1 MLDFSLDLEEQQ
13 TTTMHEASKLVLRVR
28 KAGKSS
34 NLGLENPNSSSGG
47 GGGAKAFS
55 PESKDL
61 ALAATETSVL
71 LAHGVNEG
79 LQETD
84 LLVSERMLT
93 KSKLIVA
100 GWAEPASTS
109 ALSKRQAREREGEA
123 SEVRPQRSASANAH
137 LEDSSQS
144 AKGTERYT
152 PIKGAFATLDKAP
165 HSQVL
170 PLTPDPPSCI
180 PEFLSSATGKDLS
193 SEARAAA
200 VGKRPARGEPR
211 ARGQGANVTP
221 LPERSPASSKG
232 NPSNQAPSMHPSNGP
247 RPTAPTRDDL
257 QGPSPVV
264 QSLVLEADLPE
275 EMVLEL

>member
-1 MLDFSLDLEEQQ
+1 MDFSLDLEEQQ

-34 NLGLENPNSSSGG
+34 SLGLENPNSSSGG

-79 LQETD
+79 LQEMD

-123 SEVRPQRSASANAH
+123 SEVRP
-137 LEDSSQS
+137 
-144 AKGTERYT
+144 
-152 PIKGAFATLDKAP
+152 
-165 HSQVL
+165 
-170 PLTPDPPSCI
+170 
-180 PEFLSSATGKDLS
+180 
-193 SEARAAA
+193 
-200 VGKRPARGEPR
+200 
-211 ARGQGANVTP
+211 
-221 LPERSPASSKG
+221 
-232 NPSNQAPSMHPSNGP
+232 
-247 RPTAPTRDDL
+247 
-257 QGPSPVV
+257 
-264 QSLVLEADLPE
+264 
-275 EMVLEL
+275 